1 MNGRKSNNIIE
12 FNNTETHHCVIAESI
27 LRNILK
33 DWEKKWEL
41 KYKIKS
47 NKVEKISWL
56 FSIIS
61 IDLTLWI
68 TYFTAVFESDYSKA
82 VIFVTSIVFTIVII
96 YVAVKTYQAYHV
108 KEENLDI
115 ENLIRDIEK
124 RTE

>member
-1 MNGRKSNNIIE
+1 MAGRKSNIIE

-33 DWEKKWEL
+33 DWEKKWEQ

-56 FSIIS
+56 LSLLG

-68 TYFTAVFESDYSKA
+68 TYITGVFTNDYGKA
-82 VIFVTSIVFTIVII
+82 VVFVTSIVFDIAIV
-96 YVAVKTYQAYHV
+96 YLAVKAYQAYHV
-108 KEENLDI
+108 KEEELDI
-115 ENLIRDIEK
+115 ENLIKDIEK

>member
-1 MNGRKSNNIIE
+1 MAGRKSNIIE

-56 FSIIS
+56 FSLLG

-68 TYFTAVFESDYSKA
+68 TYFTGVFTNDYGKA
-82 VIFVTSIVFTIVII
+82 VIFVTSIVFAIAIVYLVIK
-96 YVAVKTYQAYHV
+96 VYQAYQV

-115 ENLIRDIEK
+115 ENLIKDIEK

>member
-1 MNGRKSNNIIE
+1 MG
-12 FNNTETHHCVIAESI
+12 T
-27 LRNILK
+27 
-33 DWEKKWEL
+33 
-41 KYKIKS
+41 KIQNQIKQS
-47 NKVEKISWL
+47 RENKLVVL
-56 FSIIS
+56 YIIS

-68 TYFTAVFESDYSKA
+68 TYFTAVFESDYGKA